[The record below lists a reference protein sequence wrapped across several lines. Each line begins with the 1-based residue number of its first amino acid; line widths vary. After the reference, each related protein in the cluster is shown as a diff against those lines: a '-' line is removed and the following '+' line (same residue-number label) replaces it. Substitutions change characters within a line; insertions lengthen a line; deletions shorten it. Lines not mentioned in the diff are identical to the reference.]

1 MEAYVLVNKNKFMLV
16 VLEFTIVIYLLV
28 HNIFVVP
35 VKLVTSN
42 RHKPAQHTQCYF
54 LIVVKLARLACA
66 RGNLIGKSRFWN
78 LNWNSG
84 LFPSAFAWWLPK
96 RESARGTLG
105 RERKRENLASFSS
118 NYCTLCFPFL
128 PDLP

>member
-16 VLEFTIVIYLLV
+16 VLEFTIVINLLV

-84 LFPSAFAWWLPK
+84 FSFRVLLRGGSQK
-96 RESARGTLG
+96 EKARG
-105 RERKRENLASFSS
+105 ER
-118 NYCTLCFPFL
+118 
-128 PDLP
+128 